1 MKIWSSRKQR
11 GYNIKSVNA
20 KLLKFISHFFASNN
34 ITYIF
39 YVLNEP
45 ININFG
51 VKFLKNGHS

>member
-1 MKIWSSRKQR
+1 MKIWPSRKQR
-11 GYNIKSVNA
+11 GYNIKSVIV
-20 KLLKFISHFFASNN
+20 KLLKFIWHFFASNN

-51 VKFLKNGHS
+51 VKFFQNYHS